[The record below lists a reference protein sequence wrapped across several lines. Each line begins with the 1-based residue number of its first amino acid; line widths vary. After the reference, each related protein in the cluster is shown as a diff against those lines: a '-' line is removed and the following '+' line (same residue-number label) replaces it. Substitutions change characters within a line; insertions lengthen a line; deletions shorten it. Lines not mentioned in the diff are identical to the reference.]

1 MEIDMAPLTKPIP
14 DHTFHQYSDDLLKS
28 LIKFWRTDMELATLD
43 TEIPSGIHQI
53 LIENAYKVL
62 GYRCAIQYLEM
73 YGD

>member
-14 DHTFHQYSDDLLKS
+14 DHRFHEYPDELLKS
-28 LIKFWRTDMELATLD
+28 LIKFWRMDMDISDAEPEVYKTLTD
-43 TEIPSGIHQI
+43 
-53 LIENAYKVL
+53 NAYKVL